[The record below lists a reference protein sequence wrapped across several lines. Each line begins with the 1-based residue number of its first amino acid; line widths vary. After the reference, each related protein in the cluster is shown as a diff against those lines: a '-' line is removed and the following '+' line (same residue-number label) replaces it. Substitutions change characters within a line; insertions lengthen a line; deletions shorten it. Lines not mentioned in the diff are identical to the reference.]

1 MDDYIYKRQRVLV
14 RLRNLVRTK
23 TSRKFNR
30 ASFVSCRTGGQE
42 NVSLQRAED
51 CRMFICFRTIEEA
64 LERAGLK
71 VMTNGARS
79 ELFCGRGL
87 RVS

>member
-1 MDDYIYKRQRVLV
+1 
-14 RLRNLVRTK
+14 
-23 TSRKFNR
+23 
-30 ASFVSCRTGGQE
+30 
-42 NVSLQRAED
+42 
-51 CRMFICFRTIEEA
+51 MFIRFRTIEEA
-64 LERAGLK
+64 FGRARLK